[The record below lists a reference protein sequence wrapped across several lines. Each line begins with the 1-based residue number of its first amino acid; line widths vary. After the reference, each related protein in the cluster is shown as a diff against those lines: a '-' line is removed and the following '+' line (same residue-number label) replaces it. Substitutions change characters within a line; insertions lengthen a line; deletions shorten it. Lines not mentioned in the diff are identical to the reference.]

1 MAKRNWTTCSG
12 CDKKINRKKFAKARI
27 LVCYPCH
34 LKELK
39 DKRKGIIRGKN
50 RR

>member
-1 MAKRNWTTCSG
+1 MAHRSWTTCSG
-12 CDKKINRKKFAKARI
+12 CDKKLNKKKFEKARI
-27 LVCYPCH
+27 RVCYACH

-39 DKRKGIIRGKN
+39 DKRKGIVRGKN

>member
-1 MAKRNWTTCSG
+1 MARRNWTTCPS
-12 CDKKINRKKFAKARI
+12 CLRKLNKKKFEGQKTK
-27 LVCYPCH
+27 VCYPCH

-39 DKRKGIIRGKN
+39 DKRKGVTRGKN

>member
-1 MAKRNWTTCSG
+1 MAPRNWTTCAG
-12 CDKKINRKKFAKARI
+12 CGRKLNKKKFERTPTK
-27 LVCYPCH
+27 VCYACH
-34 LKELK
+34 HKELK